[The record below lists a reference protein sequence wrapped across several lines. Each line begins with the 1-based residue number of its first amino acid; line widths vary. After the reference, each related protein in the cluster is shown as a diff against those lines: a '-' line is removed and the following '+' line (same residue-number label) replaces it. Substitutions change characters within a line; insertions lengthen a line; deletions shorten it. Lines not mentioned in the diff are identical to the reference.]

1 MKGTNLIV
9 SIILAIAIIALY
21 VLYFTG
27 NKRVQ
32 TPDGGAD
39 NTSTSVE
46 GRTGLSIA
54 YVKSDSLIVNYGLA
68 EDLHDEFAKRQEAY
82 TKEFSTKS
90 STFEREVN
98 EFQQKLQRGGFL
110 TEQSAI
116 KESDRLEAKR
126 TELQNLDRD
135 LTNKL
140 GELQMANNQ
149 QIIDSL
155 LNYLNIYNKDN
166 KYDYIFNAA
175 DILIGPEADNITGIV
190 LDALNARYD
199 VSKAKK

>member
-9 SIILAIAIIALY
+9 SIILAIAVIALY

-27 NKRVQ
+27 NKKVQ
-32 TPDGGAD
+32 VDGSD
-39 NTSTSVE
+39 NSSTSTSVQE
-46 GRTGLSIA
+46 RTGLRIA
-54 YVKSDSLIVNYGLA
+54 YVKSDSLVVNYGLA
-68 EDLHDEFAKRQEAY
+68 EDLHDELAKRQEAY
-82 TKEFSTKS
+82 TKEFATKS

-98 EFQQKLQRGGFL
+98 EFQQKIQRGGFL

-140 GELQMANNQ
+140 GELQISNNQ

-175 DILIGPEADNITGIV
+175 DILIGPEADNITSIV
-190 LDALNARYD
+190 LDALNARYEA
-199 VSKAKK
+199 SKVKK

>member
-21 VLYFTG
+21 VLYF
-27 NKRVQ
+27 V
-32 TPDGGAD
+32 GGSKSQAE
-39 NTSTSVE
+39 SPGSVE
-46 GRTGLSIA
+46 TPVQEHTGLRIA
-54 YVKSDSLIVNYGLA
+54 YVKSDSLIVNYSLA
-68 EDLHDEFAKRQEAY
+68 EDLHDEFMKRQEAY
-82 TKEFSTKS
+82 TKEFTTKG
-90 STFEREVN
+90 STFEREYN

-110 TEQSAI
+110 TEQSAM
-116 KESDRLEAKR
+116 KENERLLGKQE
-126 TELQNLDRD
+126 ELRKLEQD

-140 GELQMANNQ
+140 AEMQAANNQ

-155 LNYLNIYNKDN
+155 LNYLKIYNENK

-175 DILIGPEADNITGIV
+175 DILIGPEADNITV
-190 LDALNARYD
+190 VALDALNKRYE